1 MTDQPVDSN
10 PTDEPGAPP
19 PTTPPT
25 ADEPT
30 TEPGAEATAS
40 TAPPVP
46 TSRRP
51 ADRMQQI
58 LTASVLLLIA
68 ASAVL
73 LAIAIANR

>member
-10 PTDEPGAPP
+10 PTDAPGAPP
-19 PTTPPT
+19 PAAPAT
-25 ADEPT
+25 ADAPS
-30 TEPGAEATAS
+30 TEPGAGAATSS
-40 TAPPVP
+40 TATVP

-51 ADRMQQI
+51 ADRMQQV

-73 LAIAIANR
+73 LAITIANQ

>member
-1 MTDQPVDSN
+1 MTDQPVDS
-10 PTDEPGAPP
+10 TSSDEPGAPP
-19 PTTPPT
+19 PAALST

-30 TEPGAEATAS
+30 TEPGAEAPSSIA
-40 TAPPVP
+40 PVP

-51 ADRMQQI
+51 ADRMQQV

-73 LAIAIANR
+73 LAITIANR